1 LNPEATRSFH
11 QGESVQERRRALI
24 LDLSSALFSA
34 NMLARSTSRFFVS
47 SPDPPNALDSRTP
60 QFASWIFRRRFA
72 AFFFAK
78 GRVRAQTR
86 TRGRAR
92 PRAAALPAQTRALAN
107 TRRLA
112 RGGRVSAPRARV
124 SPVVRD
130 ARTAPRGGDARD
142 IPAVSVIK
150 SAFVS
155 NAEATRRDDG
165 RGVTRAVAGR

>member
-1 LNPEATRSFH
+1 M
-11 QGESVQERRRALI
+11 
-24 LDLSSALFSA
+24 FSA
-34 NMLARSTSRFFVS
+34 FFGEHVGAQHVEVFVAS

-78 GRVRAQTR
+78 GRVRAEIR